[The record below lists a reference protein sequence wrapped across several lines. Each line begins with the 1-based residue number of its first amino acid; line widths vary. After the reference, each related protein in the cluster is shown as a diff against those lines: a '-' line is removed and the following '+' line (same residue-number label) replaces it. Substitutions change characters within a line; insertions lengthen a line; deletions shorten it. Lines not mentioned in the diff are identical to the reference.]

1 MHTLSLLAL
10 VGGCTTTNIYN
21 QQYFVDPPAEDTADT
36 ADSVPEVPPG
46 ETYDQVDGAPTINAD
61 VADMTIDPFA
71 VDGNVY
77 WFGVSDEQLTA
88 MNGVFTSG
96 GGSSG
101 YYYYEVGSSDTYA
114 DNLVVQDA
122 VTGATADYGKVQ
134 LGVVGESTGM
144 TWTPTSI
151 PNLSVDMDEFQDGLS
166 VGGIEH
172 LRFNNGMISS
182 IFREALALAVFR
194 ELGYPAPRTSF
205 AWAASP
211 VWGDDTQVPYT
222 LVESYRKDAFCVDHA
237 ESFGG
242 GCANIWEGVGEI
254 SALGTQCQEKECDNT
269 NYDALVQVMTD
280 NPRDVYGATAG
291 KIDWGMVQEHM
302 CLDWILWIGDDPYHN
317 QNNVVLVE
325 GMDGLFRLL
334 PYSTD
339 ISAGQEWYQN
349 TSLYGN
355 NSLAGACVHDAEC
368 WAATIATCEADID
381 AFQALDPVA
390 MVNDEYQRLADNG
403 MLRDGDEDTYA
414 YLIDWYTTRSTEGVL
429 EAELEDYRED
439 HSVP

>member
-1 MHTLSLLAL
+1 
-10 VGGCTTTNIYN
+10 
-21 QQYFVDPPAEDTADT
+21 
-36 ADSVPEVPPG
+36 
-46 ETYDQVDGAPTINAD
+46 
-61 VADMTIDPFA
+61 
-71 VDGNVY
+71 
-77 WFGVSDEQLTA
+77 
-88 MNGVFTSG
+88 VFTSG

-151 PNLSVDMDEFQDGLS
+151 PNLSVDMDEFQDGLT
-166 VGGIEH
+166 VGGVEH
-172 LRFNNGMISS
+172 LRLNNGMISS

-194 ELGYPAPRTSF
+194 ELGYPAPRTRF

-222 LVESYRKDAFCVDHA
+222 LVESYRKEGFCVENA
-237 ESFGG
+237 EAFGG
-242 GCANIWEGVGEI
+242 GCANIWEGVGDI
-254 SALGTQCQEKECDNT
+254 SSIGTSCQEKECDNT
-269 NYDALVQVMTD
+269 NLDALMQVMTD
-280 NPRDVYGATAG
+280 NPRDVYTATAG
-291 KIDWGMVQEHM
+291 IIDWGMVQEHL

-390 MVNDEYQRLADNG
+390 MVNDEYQLLSDNG
-403 MLRDGDEDTYA
+403 MLRDGDEETFA
-414 YLIDWYTTRSTEGVL
+414 YLLAWYTTRSTEGNL
-429 EAELEDYRED
+429 EAELEDYRAD